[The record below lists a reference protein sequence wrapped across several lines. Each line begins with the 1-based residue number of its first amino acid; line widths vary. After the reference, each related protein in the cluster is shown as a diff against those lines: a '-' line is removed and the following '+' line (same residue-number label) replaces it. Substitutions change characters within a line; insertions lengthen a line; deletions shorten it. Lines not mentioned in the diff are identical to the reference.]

1 MAIEKFKKY
10 VAHHLLL
17 GIFMIIESIFLILR
31 GHEIIG
37 IIYLIIGLILF
48 IDDLLAET
56 KDISIMKKL
65 PERIQEPN
73 TLKSIGIVI
82 FIIQLLLFILLM
94 TVIPPL

>member
-1 MAIEKFKKY
+1 MVIENFKKY

-17 GIFMIIESIFLILR
+17 GMFMIIEAIFLMLH

-37 IIYLIIGLILF
+37 IIYLILGLILF

-65 PERIQEPN
+65 PERIQEEN
-73 TLKSIGIVI
+73 TLKSIGIII
-82 FIIQLLLFILLM
+82 FIIQFIIFILLM